1 MDIAS
6 IFTVLFIA
14 LSSWW
19 AARHVDA
26 WERDRW
32 LISLGYTLVSIV
44 VLIIVGLINKRL
56 YLFIFVLYFLLLFN
70 LERSI
75 KSRFGNIWFSMFVGI
90 SGMFPIALYQ
100 LFLQDL

>member
-6 IFTVLFIA
+6 VLTLLCIG

-32 LISLGYTLVSIV
+32 LVSLGYTLVSML
-44 VLIIVGLINKRL
+44 VLVLVGVINKRVYLVVFIL
-56 YLFIFVLYFLLLFN
+56 YLLLMLN
-70 LERSI
+70 LKRAI
-75 KSRFGNIWFSMFVGI
+75 KSRFGHIWFSVFVGI
-90 SGMFPIALYQ
+90 SGIFPIAMYQ

>member
-6 IFTVLFIA
+6 ILTIVCIA

-26 WERDRW
+26 WERDKWRV
-32 LISLGYTLVSIV
+32 SLGYTIVSVLVLV
-44 VLIIVGLINKRL
+44 GVGLINKRL
-56 YLFIFVLYFLLLFN
+56 YLFVFALYLVLLFN

-75 KSRFGNIWFSMFVGI
+75 KSRFGHIWFSVFVGI
-90 SGMFPIALYQ
+90 SGIFPIAIYQ